1 MSPTR
6 CNVCFRHCEIGEGQY
21 GFCGVRTCRDG
32 IVVPENYGKVTALAL
47 DPIEKKPL
55 RRFHPGSLVLSVGSF
70 GCNMRCPFCQNSS
83 ISWSEEA
90 MALADRAEYI
100 SPRELADTAKY
111 YESKGNI
118 GLAFT
123 YNEPLVG
130 YEFVRDTAKLV
141 HEAGM
146 KNAMVTN
153 GMAAERVISELVPV
167 INAWNIDL
175 KAATQEAYSVCGGR
189 LKDVKRTIAV
199 ASERCHVEVTTLVI
213 PGYNDS
219 DEDLESIATF
229 LASVDP
235 GIVWH
240 VTRFFGRFQYADRA
254 ATPLHTLE
262 RARTIGLSHL
272 QTVLVGNV

>member
-1 MSPTR
+1 M
-6 CNVCFRHCEIGEGQY
+6 EI
-21 GFCGVRTCRDG
+21 
-32 IVVPENYGKVTALAL
+32 TALAL

-55 RRFHPGSLVLSVGSF
+55 AAFMPGSKILSVGGL
-70 GCNMRCPFCQNSS
+70 GCTMRCPWCQNHDIAQPQDPAAVPTRQVSA
-83 ISWSEEA
+83 EELVA
-90 MALADRAEYI
+90 EALRL
-100 SPRELADTAKY
+100 RTC
-111 YESKGNI
+111 GNVGI
-118 GLAFT
+118 AYT
-123 YNEPLVG
+123 YNEPLLHWREVL
-130 YEFVRDTAKLV
+130 ECARLAKERDLV
-141 HEAGM
+141 
-146 KNAMVTN
+146 NVMVTN

-219 DEDLESIATF
+219 DEDLESIAAF